1 MAQEITTS
9 AKGLYTN
16 PNYLDAPVGSL
27 VQVENCVISRPGII
41 EPRRGITLINNMD
54 QNPSDPGSLLAEFQK
69 TFYWGQENSG
79 TVVAIKGNPLNY
91 AIAPLQFGYIEDAT
105 NTFVPVGSIDSRV
118 GFFRNAV
125 HDNNFYI
132 TTISGV
138 LRQSNSMLSTSLYP
152 VGVPTGYIVSAS
164 GSAPGSGSAIAPDC
178 QVAYRTVWWFT
189 DEAGINHEGPPS
201 GRVTYINQGIQIGS
215 GQMSV
220 VAGTA
225 TFTPVGGHPFVSGQ
239 LVNLGNSVLVEPNVP
254 TGDFVVLA
262 ATGNLNFTINLGN
275 GLTFVNQ
282 NVFRVGNSARFG
294 QVQVQIPRGIPE
306 HGHQARVS
314 GTAANYYFQLYRAP
328 ASVQSDV
335 EASDELGLVWE
346 SEPIVSLSGCTLTRA
361 AASLTASVNLPGI
374 ASASFQVGDF
384 VEVVNTTSSFLS
396 GAYKIIA
403 TAPNAAGH
411 SFQYVV
417 SNAIGAD
424 VTASNVTLNP
434 WTITVT
440 DTINDGLAG
449 ASLYTN
455 PNQEGILQSNDVPP
469 AATDLAFFKN
479 SMFYSDTTG
488 RHRAN
493 MQLNT
498 VSASWISGSPGP
510 TASNPDDYLFPG
522 MTLYMHAYDGVND
535 IYWNYKPAFVTD
547 PDTQNPMADKYAVFP
562 PQVYTSYSPGQC
574 IELTAQSLVSKINAD
589 YRNKWVKAYYASNSE
604 DIPGKISMEAVG
616 ISTIT
621 SLDQFWCQMGMVS
634 GTASAMVPATVTSS
648 ADVWPNGLFY
658 SKYNQSEATPISNY
672 FRVGEPDKKILRI
685 KPLQNALV
693 VVKEDG
699 IWRVVGDSASNFRV
713 EVLDNT
719 VLCQAPETVQ
729 AMNNK
734 IYMFT
739 QYGVVEVTEQGVQ
752 VISAPIDDKM
762 KAVVDYTS
770 RQYVSRYAFGLADP
784 ENRKYYFWYP
794 VNQGAD
800 GPGGFPVNATYNSNV
815 ANVYDFYTQAWTEIT
830 MDAVSACIDPNKH
843 TKVIPDWLGLYEEN
857 VRSIGTIGGSNN
869 AWKDYMDY
877 MVANYGHMVSVSG
890 SNTVFRIAGDVS
902 LLPGD
907 IVAQPIGTGSWIDG
921 NINWIKSSDW
931 TGFSA
936 VSSTIELE
944 MPFTGNLAQLVYGYQ
959 AIVSAI
965 VWGPKTGGNQAGVNQ
980 YRECGFAY
988 RNGFF
993 WDGQMSVGFYGD
1005 YLGATFNT
1013 PADFSSVLI
1022 SGTSKYALVPP
1033 TQWDPLQES
1042 QAFRIRV
1049 GVPRNQQRCSEL
1061 SILLQNNTAGNVF
1074 QIQNMSVTLNNVSEK
1089 QGKK

>member
-9 AKGLYTN
+9 AKGLVTN
-16 PNYLDAPVGSL
+16 PNYLDAPPGSL
-27 VQVENCVISRPGII
+27 KQAENCVISRPGII
-41 EPRRGITLINNMD
+41 EPRRGFNIINNMD
-54 QNPSDPGSLLAEFQK
+54 QNPSDPGVPLAEYQK
-69 TFYWGQENSG
+69 TFYWDREGSG
-79 TVVAIKGNPLNY
+79 SVVAIKGNPMNFNT
-91 AIAPLQFGYIEDAT
+91 APLQFGYIDGT
-105 NTFVPVGSIDSRV
+105 YTFVPVGSIDSRV
-118 GFFRNAV
+118 GLFRNAV

-132 TTISGV
+132 TSINGV

-152 VGVPTGYIVSAS
+152 VGVPTGYIMSTS

-201 GRVTYINQGIQIGS
+201 GRVTYINQGIQIGP
-215 GQMSV
+215 GQMAV
-220 VAGTA
+220 VGGTA
-225 TFTPVGGHPFVSGQ
+225 TFTPTGGHPFVSGQ

-254 TGDFVVLA
+254 MGDYTVLA
-262 ATGNLNFTINLGN
+262 ATGNLNFAINLGN
-275 GLTFVNQ
+275 GLTFSNN

-294 QVQVQIPRGIPE
+294 KVQVQIPRGIPE
-306 HGHQARVS
+306 HGNQAKVS

-335 EASDELGLVWE
+335 EASDEMGLVWE
-346 SEPIVSLSGCTLTRA
+346 SEPITSITGCLLTRA
-361 AASLTASVNLPGI
+361 AASLTASVDLPGV
-374 ASASFQVGDF
+374 ASSSFQAGDF
-384 VEVVNTTSSFLS
+384 VEVVSTTSSFLS
-396 GAYKIIA
+396 GAYKIVA
-403 TAPNAAGH
+403 VAPNASGH

-417 SNAIGAD
+417 TNAIGAD

-455 PNQEGILQSNDVPP
+455 PNQEGILQSNDAPP

-479 SMFYSDTTG
+479 SMFYADTTS
-488 RHRAN
+488 RHRAS

-535 IYWNYKPAFVTD
+535 IYWNYKPAFITD
-547 PDTQNPMADKYAVFP
+547 PDTENPMADKYAVYP
-562 PQVYTSYSPGQC
+562 PQVYTSYSPAQC

-589 YRNKWVKAYYASNSE
+589 YRNKWVRAYYASNAD

-621 SLDQFWCQMGMVS
+621 SLDQFWGQMGMVS
-634 GTASAMVPATVTSS
+634 GTASAMVPSTVTSS

-658 SKYNQSEATPISNY
+658 SKDQQSEGCPISNY

-685 KPLQNALV
+685 QPLQNALI

-719 VLCQAPETVQ
+719 VICQAPESC
-729 AMNNK
+729 ASMNNK
-734 IYMFT
+734 MYMFT
-739 QYGVVEVTEQGVQ
+739 QYGVVEVTEQGVE
-752 VISAPIDDKM
+752 VISAVIDDQM
-762 KAVVDYTS
+762 RAIIDYTS
-770 RQYVSRYAFGLADP
+770 RRYVSRFSFGLADP
-784 ENRKYYFWYP
+784 ENRKYYFWFP
-794 VNQGAD
+794 VNQGPD
-800 GPGGFPVNATYNSNV
+800 DTNGIPVSASYDSNV
-815 ANVYDFYTQAWTEIT
+815 ALVYDFYTQAWTSISMNAT
-830 MDAVSACIDPNKH
+830 SACIDPNKH
-843 TKVIPDWLGLYEEN
+843 TKVVTNWFGLYEEN
-857 VRSIGTIGGSNN
+857 VSQLGTIGGNSN
-869 AWKDYMDY
+869 AWKDYTDY
-877 MVANYGHMVSVSG
+877 LLPNYGQLVSVSG
-890 SNTVFRIAGDVS
+890 SNTVFKIAGDVA

-907 IVAQPIGTGSWIDG
+907 IVAQPIGSGSALGG
-921 NINWIKSSDW
+921 NINWVKTSDW

-944 MPFTGNLAQLVYGYQ
+944 MPFTGSLSQIVYGYQ
-959 AIVSAI
+959 SILSAI
-965 VWGPKTGGNQAGVNQ
+965 IWTPKAGGNTGGVNQ

-1005 YLGATFNT
+1005 YLGATFNS
-1013 PADFSSVLI
+1013 PADFSSVYV
-1022 SGTSKYALVPP
+1022 SGTSKYALIPP
-1033 TQWDPLQES
+1033 TQWDPAQES